1 MNSDIIIYDVKN
13 DRVLTD
19 SRFCGSDD
27 WETFPAF
34 SPGGNYLYMCVA
46 HLGINEQQ
54 REMMQSYFE
63 KMKYALIRVP
73 FNSANGTL
81 GEKIDTIYSPSQNGG
96 SVSFPR
102 ISPDGR
108 FLMFT
113 KADCATF
120 PIQHVEADL
129 KMIDLNTMRFVNTDI
144 LNSNCSDSYHSWS
157 SNGRWIVFS
166 SRRVDGKYT
175 RLFFSHCDSKGKFT
189 KPFMLPQKNPEQN
202 GELLYAYNIPE
213 FIKSPVVFS
222 REKAA
227 ELFRVK

>member
-1 MNSDIIIYDVKN
+1 M
-13 DRVLTD
+13 
-19 SRFCGSDD
+19 
-27 WETFPAF
+27 
-34 SPGGNYLYMCVA
+34 
-46 HLGINEQQ
+46 
-54 REMMQSYFE
+54 
-63 KMKYALIRVP
+63 
-73 FNSANGTL
+73 
-81 GEKIDTIYSPSQNGG
+81 
-96 SVSFPR
+96 SFPR

-129 KMIDLNTMRFVNTDI
+129 KMIDLNTMRFVNTDR
-144 LNSNCSDSYHSWS
+144 LNSNSSDSYHSWS

>member
-1 MNSDIIIYDVKN
+1 M
-13 DRVLTD
+13 
-19 SRFCGSDD
+19 
-27 WETFPAF
+27 
-34 SPGGNYLYMCVA
+34 
-46 HLGINEQQ
+46 
-54 REMMQSYFE
+54 
-63 KMKYALIRVP
+63 
-73 FNSANGTL
+73 
-81 GEKIDTIYSPSQNGG
+81 
-96 SVSFPR
+96 
-102 ISPDGR
+102 
-108 FLMFT
+108 
-113 KADCATF
+113 
-120 PIQHVEADL
+120 EADL

-157 SNGRWIVFS
+157 SNGRWIVFC